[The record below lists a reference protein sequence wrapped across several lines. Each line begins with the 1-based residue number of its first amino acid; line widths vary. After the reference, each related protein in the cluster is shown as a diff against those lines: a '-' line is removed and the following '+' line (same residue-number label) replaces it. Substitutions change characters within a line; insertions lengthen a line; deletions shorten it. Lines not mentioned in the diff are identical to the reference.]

1 DAQDRD
7 ENNVRL
13 SDLDKGIAPP
23 SEKRP
28 KSDRNRTA
36 FLFIGLIL
44 LAIITFIGG
53 YFLLRT
59 ERVDLKANKQL
70 PERQSSGKDIQK
82 AAFDS
87 ISDSLTS
94 PSPSPGPQS
103 PAASLHPRNDQSLQT
118 PIERKGREQVAPP
131 IDPGIAATLAPSS
144 ESMAT
149 KPTPSP
155 GMNGM

>member
-1 DAQDRD
+1 MINEQTADTQERN

-13 SDLDKGIAPP
+13 SDLDRGIAPS

-28 KSDRNRTA
+28 KSGGNRTA
-36 FLFIGLIL
+36 FLFFGLVL
-44 LAIITFIGG
+44 LAVITFIGG

-59 ERVDLKANKQL
+59 EMVDLKANKRL
-70 PERQSSGKDIQK
+70 PEKQSSGKDIQK

-103 PAASLHPRNDQSLQT
+103 PAEGL
-118 PIERKGREQVAPP
+118 
-131 IDPGIAATLAPSS
+131 
-144 ESMAT
+144 
-149 KPTPSP
+149 
-155 GMNGM
+155 